1 MVTVFIV
8 ASMRILED
16 TLRNAITGQAS
27 FTVVGTAAS
36 APAALLMIQDLD
48 RPPDIVLVDV
58 SASQSIDTT
67 RLLAAGL
74 PAVRIVCVGLCEDPG
89 EVIHWAEAGVA
100 GFVPSRATLDD
111 LLHVVGSV
119 AEGESPCSPRI
130 AATLLRRVASL
141 AGEPQRKASFAT
153 LTVRERQVAWLVS
166 EGLSNKEIS
175 RRLQIQLGTVKN
187 HVHSVIR
194 KLGATGRGQAAA
206 MLRAHDEVVRSA
218 DDGT

>member
-16 TLRNAITGQAS
+16 TLREAITGEPS
-27 FTVVGTAAS
+27 FSVAGTAAS
-36 APAALLMIQDLD
+36 APAALMMIQDLD
-48 RPPDIVLVDV
+48 RPPDIMLVDV

-67 RLLAAGL
+67 RLIAAEL
-74 PAVRIVCVGLCEDPG
+74 PAVRIVCVGLGEEAS

-100 GFVPSRATLDD
+100 GFVPKRATLDD
-111 LLHVVGSV
+111 LVRVVGGV

-130 AATLLRRVASL
+130 AATLLRRVASM
-141 AGEPQRKASFAT
+141 AGEPQRETSFAT
-153 LTVRERQVAWLVS
+153 LTVRERQIAWLVG

-175 RRLQIQLGTVKN
+175 CRLQIQLGTVKN

-194 KLGATGRGQAAA
+194 KLGATRRGEAAA
-206 MLRAHDEVVRSA
+206 MLRAQAQMVPSA
-218 DDGT
+218 DEGT